1 MDLHLKNKVALITG
15 ASRGLGAATAAALAE
30 EGAHLVLS
38 ARDRTALEHQAKEL
52 TGTHGVRVITVSA
65 DLTEADSCATV
76 VQQTLDEFG
85 KIDVLVNSAGAS
97 QGGVFWEI
105 PDQVWQDSMELK
117 VMGTIRMTRAVIPS
131 MLERKYGR
139 IVNIVGNTGL
149 QPSPRLLPGAS
160 ANAALLAITRGLG
173 EELAPHNIVVNA
185 LNPGPTRTERWTTLM
200 GNLAKSSGRSV
211 PEVEADYKDQIPM
224 NRLGEPEEIGRLAAF
239 LASDLAANMTGAS
252 VTADGGWTKGL
263 G

>member
-1 MDLHLKNKVALITG
+1 MDLNLKDKVALITG

-30 EGAHLVLS
+30 EGANLVLT
-38 ARDRTALEHQAKEL
+38 ARDETALEHQVTQL
-52 TGTHGVRVITVSA
+52 TSAHGIKAIAISA
-65 DLTEADSCATV
+65 DLTKSESCDDV
-76 VQQTLDEFG
+76 VNQAIGAFG
-85 KIDVLVNSAGAS
+85 QIDILINSAGAS
-97 QGGVFWEI
+97 QGGLFWEI
-105 PDQVWQDSMELK
+105 PDQVWHDSMELK
-117 VMGTIRMTRAVIPS
+117 VMGTIRMTRAVIPG
-131 MLERKYGR
+131 MQEKKYGR
-139 IVNIVGNTGL
+139 IVNIVGNTGM

-200 GNLAKSSGRSV
+200 DNLATSSGRTV

-224 NRLGEPEEIGRLAAF
+224 DRLGEPEEIGRLAAF
-239 LASDLAANMTGAS
+239 LASDRAANMTGAS
-252 VTADGGWTKGL
+252 LTADGGWTKGL

>member
-1 MDLHLKNKVALITG
+1 MDLHLKDKVALITG

-30 EGAHLVLS
+30 EGAHLILS
-38 ARDRTALEHQAKEL
+38 ARDQSALDQQAEQLKSA
-52 TGTHGVRVITVSA
+52 HGVKVTTVSA
-65 DLTEADSCATV
+65 DLTQSASCTAV
-76 VQQTLDEFG
+76 VEDALSAFG
-85 KIDVLVNSAGAS
+85 HIDILVNSAGAS

-139 IVNIVGNTGL
+139 IVNIVGNTAM

-200 GNLAKSSGRSV
+200 GNLAKSSGRTV
-211 PEVEADYKDQIPM
+211 AEVEADYKDQIPM
-224 NRLGEPEEIGRLAAF
+224 NRLGEPQEIGRLAAF
-239 LASDLAANMTGAS
+239 LASECAANMTGAS
-252 VTADGGWTKGL
+252 LTADGGWTKGL

>member
-1 MDLHLKNKVALITG
+1 MDLNLKNKVALITG
-15 ASRGLGAATAAALAE
+15 ASRGLGAASAAALAE
-30 EGAHLVLS
+30 EGTNVVLS
-38 ARDRTALEHQAKEL
+38 ARDRDALEHQAKHL
-52 TGTHGVRVITVSA
+52 SGTYGIKAITVSA
-65 DLTEADSCATV
+65 DLTESESCDAV
-76 VQQTLDEFG
+76 VQQALNEFG
-85 KIDVLVNSAGAS
+85 QIDILINSAGAS

-105 PDQVWQDSMELK
+105 PDQVWHDSMELK
-117 VMGTIRMTRAVIPS
+117 VMGTIRMARAVIPS
-131 MLERKYGR
+131 MLDKKYGR
-139 IVNIVGNTGL
+139 IVNIVGNTGM

-211 PEVEADYKDQIPM
+211 AEVEADYKDQIPM
-224 NRLGEPEEIGRLAAF
+224 DRLGEPEEIGRLAAF
-239 LASDLAANMTGAS
+239 LASDRAANMTGAS
-252 VTADGGWTKGL
+252 LTADGGWTKGL

>member
-1 MDLHLKNKVALITG
+1 MDLQLKNKVALITG

-30 EGAHLVLS
+30 EGTNLVLS
-38 ARDRTALEHQAKEL
+38 ARDRSALEHQAKNL
-52 TGTHGVRVITVSA
+52 TGTFGVRAITVSA
-65 DLTEADSCATV
+65 DLTEGESCATV
-76 VQQTLDEFG
+76 VQQALDEFG
-85 KIDVLVNSAGAS
+85 KIDILVNSAGAS

-105 PDQVWQDSMELK
+105 PDQVWHDSMELK
-117 VMGTIRMTRAVIPS
+117 VMGTIRMTRAVIPA

-139 IVNIVGNTGL
+139 IVNIVGNTGM

-211 PEVEADYKDQIPM
+211 ADVEADFKDQIPM
-224 NRLGEPEEIGRLAAF
+224 DRLGEPEEIGRLAAF
-239 LASDLAANMTGAS
+239 LASDLAANMTGSS